1 MIIYPI
7 FNDNFKEDYMSDFYK
22 EMLQKSIERQA
33 KDIVETG
40 ATENDRYGNL
50 LDSVK
55 GRDLE
60 QEEASKRQKMIDNV
74 QHNSESLRQQ
84 RKNDNETSSN
94 NLKHIV
100 GNIQRREI
108 QEKNDFL
115 IKHSDRLKKAEET
128 IRKERNKSYFN

>member
-100 GNIQRREI
+100 GRIEKKKRKKEI
-108 QEKNDFL
+108 TGLL
-115 IKHSDRLKKAEET
+115 IIVLFQHQLCCSSSLLC
-128 IRKERNKSYFN
+128 

>member
-1 MIIYPI
+1 
-7 FNDNFKEDYMSDFYK
+7 MSDFYK

-100 GNIQRREI
+100 GNIQRREE

-115 IKHSDRLKKAEET
+115 ATHSEKMKKAEET
-128 IRKERNKSYFN
+128 IRKERNKSYFS